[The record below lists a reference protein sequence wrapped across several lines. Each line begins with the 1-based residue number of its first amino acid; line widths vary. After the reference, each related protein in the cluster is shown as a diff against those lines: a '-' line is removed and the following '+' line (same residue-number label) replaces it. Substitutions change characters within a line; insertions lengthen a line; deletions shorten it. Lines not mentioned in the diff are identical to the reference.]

1 MSLAAIALMALGVL
15 RGFDIIGTEVTN
27 DEGGQTAGNI
37 LDAIVWFLPG
47 MTAAFLAFS
56 FHRRDAHRIED
67 AAAKGERT
75 ISWLMAAVATA
86 AGVLALLVG
95 FDVLGGDYNQYDGMI
110 WGMASIIPGVLST
123 AWQAVRHHA
132 AEEDYV
138 VRLVEERVRMGATTT
153 TPAMSGTTTET
164 GRRVVR

>member
-75 ISWLMAAVATA
+75 ISWLLA
-86 AGVLALLVG
+86 AGCWLRWRRRPVFSRCWSG
-95 FDVLGGDYNQYDGMI
+95 
-110 WGMASIIPGVLST
+110 ST
-123 AWQAVRHHA
+123 CWA
-132 AEEDYV
+132 
-138 VRLVEERVRMGATTT
+138 ATTT
-153 TPAMSGTTTET
+153 STTA
-164 GRRVVR
+164 